1 MVGVPQGRA
10 NPAAPFG
17 EIMKKAFTLIEI
29 HVVIAIIAILAA
41 ILFPVF
47 AQAKVAAKKAASIS
61 NQKQLGLAI
70 IQYAADNDDIYPRND
85 DCIKGSS
92 LNSKFH
98 AASYNSGG
106 ITQGCTNPPDVWNR
120 VNHYAWQKWVLP
132 YTKSVE
138 LFFHPATGKL
148 SSQWTDN
155 GQIMGSYAI
164 NLALTGALNTFN
176 RDPNTASNA
185 YRDSFIGGNQSAL
198 GDVAAA
204 MIMMEL
210 YDDTVNFAPVFL
222 DSAGATN
229 RKTAYPFAVREAWET
244 RFYKIDGSCNN
255 NKVIDNSKVPFG
267 NQINLSYADGHTK
280 SVNIGKFLSD
290 TPTAV
295 EYGIT
300 SRPAC
305 GLGSGSWTTTKPV
318 WTQPWPMW
326 ALQ

>member
-1 MVGVPQGRA
+1 
-10 NPAAPFG
+10 
-17 EIMKKAFTLIEI
+17 MKKAFTLIELL
-29 HVVIAIIAILAA
+29 VVIAIIAILAA

-47 AQAKVAAKKAASIS
+47 AQAKTAAKKAASIS
-61 NQKQLGLAI
+61 NQKQIGLAI
-70 IQYAADNDDIYPRND
+70 IQYTSDYDDLYPRND
-85 DCIKGSS
+85 DCIKKSS
-92 LNSKFH
+92 LNTKFH
-98 AASYNSGG
+98 ADAYNNGG

-120 VNHYAWQKWVLP
+120 TNHYAWQKWVLP
-132 YTKSVE
+132 YTKSVD
-138 LFFHPATGKL
+138 LFMHPATGKL
-148 SSQWTDN
+148 AAQWNDN

-176 RDPNTASNA
+176 RNPETASNA
-185 YRDSFIGGNQSAL
+185 FRDSFIGGSQTAIAS
-198 GDVAAA
+198 VAEA
-204 MIMMEL
+204 MLVMEFF
-210 YDDTVNFAPVFL
+210 DDAVNFAPVFL
-222 DSAGATN
+222 DSAGAVN

-255 NKVIDNSKVPFG
+255 NKVVDASKVPFG

-280 SVNIGKFLSD
+280 SIAVQAFLAN